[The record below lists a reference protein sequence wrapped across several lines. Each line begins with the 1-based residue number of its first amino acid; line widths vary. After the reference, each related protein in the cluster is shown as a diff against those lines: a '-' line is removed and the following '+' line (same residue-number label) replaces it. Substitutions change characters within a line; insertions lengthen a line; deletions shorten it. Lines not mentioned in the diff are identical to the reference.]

1 MQNAEGNPTQGQQ
14 KEMAAKSPAK
24 TPATGTASPDAQTQ
38 AREFGS
44 AKHAGSAEPGPADE
58 NGALP
63 SIDDEAASKR
73 SPDPVQEANSRT
85 RSVDSD
91 GMESTDDTVD
101 ADAKSI
107 EASRDLSG
115 WHDNVI
121 SSNAT
126 LVNNVRTPARGL
138 GGIDSRPTGN
148 MPAILPRKGYR
159 VVMCETLYEQ
169 EMNGSKT
176 SHVIRFERTG
186 DA

>member
-1 MQNAEGNPTQGQQ
+1 MQNAEGNPSQQQQ

-38 AREFGS
+38 AKEFGS
-44 AKHAGSAEPGPADE
+44 TSHASSAEPGPADA

-63 SIDDEAASKR
+63 SIDEDAASNG
-73 SPDPVQEANSRT
+73 SSDPVREAESRI

-91 GMESTDDTVD
+91 AMESTDDTVD

-126 LVNNVRTPARGL
+126 LSNNVRTPALGL

-148 MPAILPRKGYR
+148 VPPILPRRGYR
-159 VVMCETLYEQ
+159 VVFTETLYEQ
-169 EMNGSKT
+169 QMNGSKT
-176 SHVIRFERTG
+176 SHVFSFERIA